1 MVIHFMTPKDLV
13 VQYQKTPSKPPFYKT
28 AVKKEC
34 LLPFPNLF
42 VKGKVRG
49 CSNVSMV
56 MVQLVVVLASTWVI
70 YTVLHTMGTNKL

>member
-49 CSNVSMV
+49 CSNVS
-56 MVQLVVVLASTWVI
+56 
-70 YTVLHTMGTNKL
+70 HGHGTTCSCTCFYLGDLYCFTHHGNQ